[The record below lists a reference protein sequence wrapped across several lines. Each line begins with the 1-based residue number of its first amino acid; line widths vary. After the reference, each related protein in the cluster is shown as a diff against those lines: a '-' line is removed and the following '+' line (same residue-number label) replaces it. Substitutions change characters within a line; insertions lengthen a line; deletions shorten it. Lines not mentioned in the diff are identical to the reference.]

1 MTPTLARWR
10 WLQRYPR
17 VAAAGGVLLS
27 LALVA
32 LLAPILARWDP
43 VLPHPTDALAG
54 PSLAH
59 LLGTDELGRDTLSR
73 VIWGARVSLS
83 AGLGAVSIGLVFG
96 VLGGLFAGYV
106 GGWVDLV
113 LMRCVDALLAFPALL
128 LALAI
133 TAALGPD
140 LRNAMIA
147 IGLVQ
152 IPVYARLARGQ
163 VLQVRELDYIQAARA
178 IGVAPVRMLLR
189 HFLPNIANALIVQ
202 ASLSSAFAIL
212 AQASLSFLG
221 LGTRPPTPDWGQMMR
236 IAYGYLQNDVWMAIG
251 PGVAILLTV
260 FSLNLLGDSIRDALD
275 PHSHRR

>member
-1 MTPTLARWR
+1 MTLDSVRR
-10 WLQRYPR
+10 WLRRYPR
-17 VAAAGGVLLS
+17 VAAAAGVLAG

-32 LLAPILARWDP
+32 LLAPVLARWDP
-43 VLPHPTDALAG
+43 ILPRPTAALEG
-54 PSLAH
+54 PSWEH

-83 AGLGAVSIGLVFG
+83 AGLGAVAIGLFFG
-96 VLGGLFAGYV
+96 VLIGLLAGYA
-106 GGWVDLV
+106 GGWVDTA

-128 LALAI
+128 LAIAI

-163 VLQVRELDYIQAARA
+163 VLQVRELEYIQAARS
-178 IGVAPVRMLLR
+178 IGVSPARMLVR

-236 IAYGYLQNDVWMAIG
+236 IAYGYLNNNVWMAVG

-275 PHSHRR
+275 PHSRRR